1 MILYE
6 SKIEYMKFTPLIQL
20 VLLAFLASACGDQ
33 HSPTSTALP
42 SGTSSRT
49 AQSISTKTVVHTTV
63 VPTSTSTRVM
73 PTQTASPSPT
83 VTPTPTP
90 TLTPAAAHPASE
102 ACFLTYYAPIAFMPD
117 NLRILVRAGSGV
129 QIINLQTMQ
138 EDGFLEAPTNL
149 NGPVVALSPDGETL
163 AWGLEDNTIQ
173 LIRISDQELLHTL
186 TGHTGPITKLRF
198 SPEVDTLFFSFA
210 GWLGMVWD
218 RNGKQVKAFQPG
230 GAEVV
235 GLGISPDGRY
245 LAYSDINVNNT
256 VFLSSPDG
264 AQKMGTL
271 VEDQMPVFELIFSPD
286 GERLASA
293 DDTGIRIWQ
302 VEDGKLL
309 YVGKSACP

>member
-129 QIINLQTMQ
+129 QIFNLQTMQ

-210 GWLGMVWD
+210 GWLGDGMGSEREAGEGFSTRWG
-218 RNGKQVKAFQPG
+218 RSRGPG
-230 GAEVV
+230 YLTGWALP
-235 GLGISPDGRY
+235 GLFRYQCQQYRISELARWSAKDGHAGGRSNACFRAD
-245 LAYSDINVNNT
+245 LFT
-256 VFLSSPDG
+256 RRR
-264 AQKMGTL
+264 TL
-271 VEDQMPVFELIFSPD
+271 GFR
-286 GERLASA
+286 G
-293 DDTGIRIWQ
+293 
-302 VEDGKLL
+302 
-309 YVGKSACP
+309 

>member
-1 MILYE
+1 
-6 SKIEYMKFTPLIQL
+6 
-20 VLLAFLASACGDQ
+20 
-33 HSPTSTALP
+33 
-42 SGTSSRT
+42 
-49 AQSISTKTVVHTTV
+49 
-63 VPTSTSTRVM
+63 
-73 PTQTASPSPT
+73 
-83 VTPTPTP
+83 
-90 TLTPAAAHPASE
+90 
-102 ACFLTYYAPIAFMPD
+102 MPD

-129 QIINLQTMQ
+129 QIFNLQTMQ

-198 SPEVDTLFFSFA
+198 SPEGDTLFSA
-210 GWLGMVWD
+210 SQDSWVMVWD
-218 RNGKQVKAFQPG
+218 RNEKQVKAFQPG

-235 GLGISPDGRY
+235 GLGISPDERY
-245 LAYSDINVNNT
+245 LAYSDINANNA
-256 VFLSSPDG
+256 VFLTSPDR

-271 VEDQMPVFELIFSPD
+271 EGHPMPVFELIFSPD
-286 GERLASA
+286 GGLLASA

-309 YVGKSACP
+309 FVGKSACP